1 MVATHCNLYQVISG
15 QLVSFRSIAE
25 LQEQNQKLLCVV
37 RELSEEQ
44 ERREMEDEDPKV
56 GDLPNTF
63 VCTNNIVLVY
73 YPYSDTSWLSRGYN
87 PDKLVSDCR
96 VAC

>member
-1 MVATHCNLYQVISG
+1 MISG

-56 GDLPNTF
+56 GDSPATLAVVPT
-63 VCTNNIVLVY
+63 Y
-73 YPYSDTSWLSRGYN
+73 
-87 PDKLVSDCR
+87 
-96 VAC
+96 

>member
-1 MVATHCNLYQVISG
+1 MISG

-25 LQEQNQKLLCVV
+25 LQQQNQKLLCVV

-56 GDLPNTF
+56 
-63 VCTNNIVLVY
+63 
-73 YPYSDTSWLSRGYN
+73 
-87 PDKLVSDCR
+87 R
-96 VAC
+96 VNSSFHGFSL